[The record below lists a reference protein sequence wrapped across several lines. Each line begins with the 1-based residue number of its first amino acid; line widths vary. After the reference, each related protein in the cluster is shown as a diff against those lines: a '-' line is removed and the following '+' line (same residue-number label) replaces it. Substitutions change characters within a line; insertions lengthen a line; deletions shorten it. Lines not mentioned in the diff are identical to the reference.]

1 MPGVEREV
9 TCMPSLKKLISVF
22 EEARDL
28 LADPGNNFDWSSWS
42 GHEDALREVDGILYS
57 LRRGALPERLFM
69 EVLFAPTGLIQEVSI
84 SSGWGET
91 FLSLA
96 ERFDE
101 ALAAAT
107 ELVSRGRGAPDR
119 VWKLQGHDTFSRED
133 YPLPGAYETEEAAVA
148 AAHEWLEHLEATQ
161 PSPTSGGQDGI
172 QDQVHVIRPD
182 GTRFR
187 VWPSTIKSLAVTE
200 VTQKQANPSPPDKMM
215 TRAPEACHLVCSI
228 CSRLRDQEQALQT
241 VQGSEEDT
249 SLPEAADMLEVV
261 RDIRLGHPGLRLK
274 RCPQCGTFYLLR
286 SIYEFLIGFGGSYDE
301 YLLTRLTGEVGTD
314 YLEGRRSEPLE
325 GTG

>member
-1 MPGVEREV
+1 MTGMPN
-9 TCMPSLKKLISVF
+9 LKKLISVF

-42 GHEDALREVDGILYS
+42 GHEEALKEVDGLLFS
-57 LRRGALPERLFM
+57 LRRGALPERVFM
-69 EVLFAPTGLIQEVSI
+69 EVLFAPTGPIQEVSI

-101 ALAAAT
+101 ALADAT
-107 ELVSRGRGAPDR
+107 EPVSRGQGAPER

-148 AAHEWLEHLEATQ
+148 AAHERLEHLEATQ

-172 QDQVHVIRPD
+172 QDQVYVIRPD
-182 GTRFR
+182 GTVFR
-187 VWPSTIKSLAVTE
+187 VWP
-200 VTQKQANPSPPDKMM
+200 KQADPSPPDKML
-215 TRAPEACHLVCSI
+215 TRDPDACHLGCGI

-261 RDIRLGHPGLRLK
+261 RDIRPGLRLK

-286 SIYEFLIGFGGSYDE
+286 SNYEFLIGFGGSYDE
-301 YLLTRLTGEVGTD
+301 YFLTRLTGEIGTD

>member
-1 MPGVEREV
+1 MGMPN
-9 TCMPSLKKLISVF
+9 LQKLISVF

-28 LADPGNNFDWSSWS
+28 LAAPGNNFDWSSWS
-42 GHEDALREVDGILYS
+42 GPEEAFKEVDGILFS
-57 LRRGALPERLFM
+57 LRRGALPERLSM
-69 EVLFAPTGLIQEVSI
+69 EVLFAPTGPIQEVSI

-107 ELVSRGRGAPDR
+107 EPVSRGRGMPSR
-119 VWKLQGHDTFSRED
+119 LWKIQGHDTFSRED
-133 YPLPGAYETEEAAVA
+133 YPLPGEYETEEEAVA
-148 AAHEWLEHLEATQ
+148 AAHERLEHLEATQ

-172 QDQVHVIRPD
+172 QDQVYVIRPD
-182 GTRFR
+182 GIVFR
-187 VWPSTIKSLAVTE
+187 VWP
-200 VTQKQANPSPPDKMM
+200 KQADPSPPDKMM
-215 TRAPEACHLVCSI
+215 ARAPDACHLGCGI
-228 CSRLRDQEQALQT
+228 CSRLRDQEQALRT

-249 SLPEAADMLEVV
+249 SLPEAADMLEIV
-261 RDIRLGHPGLRLK
+261 RDIRPGHPGLRLK